1 MIATTFNFGG
11 AIGELSVFLLV
22 DPPNWLQP
30 LKSTFTILQGGAV
43 GLSNRETRRA
53 HSATLRASLEYQS
66 TRSGADA
73 RQLIGALRTLPVGP
87 PPPVLCPFWP
97 AAVRWIDPI
106 PAAALYLVWKED
118 WTQWEIYSA
127 PTGEV
132 PVWPD
137 SDPGEVLVAPLL
149 WGRLAKRDT
158 TWTSTDTLTFD
169 VQFVEDGPAD
179 YALVPPAADFAAG
192 PLPPA
197 GYTTA
202 PRLLPYRANFVGI
215 EDSVALNVLRESI
228 GFGRQQAQTYYPQAA
243 HRAFKLPY
251 FLEGQSAAFQFL
263 RFFLDHAGPG
273 ASFWTPG
280 WMSAARLT
288 ADVAVADTVLQVAD
302 TNSLKVGDYIA
313 LLNSGAGILPAIV
326 SALADTTV
334 TLLAPIGADH
344 LASDS
349 IVTPLLLVRLDKPTL
364 QIDWQNP
371 HAAAATLQLIELPAE
386 YVPASGE
393 TIGETLGQL
402 GGPTGQVRC
411 YLYEFTRDLGGETI
425 TDRYTSYEV
434 DVILGED
441 TYAAAQ
447 IEHGDILQ
455 GIALEQDA
463 VQVTASSSSSG
474 TGVPPVSPLLLFA
487 TLKMEAPL
495 KLTIRQAE
503 CGTGILP
510 VTATDA
516 DVLFVGEIA
525 SVKIQGSKI
534 TAKAVTASTVFD
546 RKIPRFY
553 LQVPCNHA
561 LFSPGCGLDKDD
573 WQFTAQALIAPSA
586 AYPFAVSLHS
596 LAGPDVDFAEHWFSG
611 GWIEFGT
618 GAALQRRAI
627 LNSTDVTVGALTV
640 WLNRPFDPL
649 PEADDELALW
659 PGCDLRAETCQD
671 KFDNYLNYGGHP
683 FLPAANPSLIKL
695 SQPVA
700 GGKK

>member
-1 MIATTFNFGG
+1 VLATTFNFGG
-11 AIGELSVFLLV
+11 TIGELSVFLLT

-43 GLSNRETRRA
+43 GLSNRETRRP
-53 HSATLRASLEYQS
+53 HSATLRTSLEYQS
-66 TRSGADA
+66 TRTGADA
-73 RQLIGALRTLPVGP
+73 RELIGALRELNTQV
-87 PPPVLCPFWP
+87 VLCPFWP

-106 PAAALYLVWKED
+106 PAAALYVVWKDD
-118 WTQWEIYSA
+118 WSQWEIYSDT
-127 PTGEV
+127 P

-137 SDPGEVLVAPLL
+137 ADPGEVLVAPLL
-149 WGRLAKRDT
+149 WGRLAKRET
-158 TWTSTDTLTFD
+158 PWPSTDTLTFD
-169 VQFVEDGPAD
+169 VQFIEDGPAD
-179 YALVPPAADFAAG
+179 YALVPPAAEFGAG
-192 PLPPA
+192 PLPLT

-215 EDSVALNVLRESI
+215 EDSVAINVLRESI
-228 GFGRQQAQTYYPQAA
+228 GFGRQQTQTFYAQAA
-243 HRAFKLPY
+243 QHAFKLPY
-251 FLEGQSAAFQFL
+251 FLDGQSAAFEFL

-280 WMSAARLT
+280 WMSAAQLT
-288 ADVAVADTVLQVAD
+288 ADAAAADTVLQVAD

-344 LASDS
+344 VASDT

-386 YVPASGE
+386 YAPATGE
-393 TIGETLGQL
+393 TIGDTLGQL

-434 DVILGED
+434 DVTLGED

-463 VQVTASSSSSG
+463 VQVTGGAAFQPPS
-474 TGVPPVSPLLLFA
+474 VPPVSPLLLFA

-495 KLTIRQAE
+495 KLTIRQADVA
-503 CGTGILP
+503 GGI
-510 VTATDA
+510 ASEDA
-516 DVLFVGEIA
+516 VLFVGEIA

-561 LFSPGCGLDKDD
+561 LFSVGCGLDKDD
-573 WQFTAQALIAPSA
+573 WQFTAEVLSAPSA
-586 AYPFAVSLHS
+586 AYPFAVALHS

-611 GWIEFGT
+611 GWIEFGA

-627 LNSTDVTVGALTV
+627 LNSTTVTVGALTV
-640 WLNRPFDPL
+640 WLNRPFEPL
-649 PEADDELALW
+649 PEADDEVVLF

-695 SQPVA
+695 AQPVA

>member
-1 MIATTFNFGG
+1 MIPTTFDFGG
-11 AIGELSVFLLV
+11 SIGELSVVLLA
-22 DPPNWLQP
+22 DPPDWLQP

-43 GLSNRETRRA
+43 GLSNRETRRP
-53 HSATLRASLEYQS
+53 HSATLRCQLEYQA

-73 RQLIGALRTLPVGP
+73 RQLIGALRNLADPESLDGEA
-87 PPPVLCPFWP
+87 PVLCPFWP

-106 PAAALYLVWKED
+106 PTSALYLVWKED
-118 WTQWEIYSA
+118 WSQWEIYSST
-127 PTGEV
+127 P

-137 SDPGEVLVAPLL
+137 AEPGEVLVAPLL
-149 WGRLAKRDT
+149 WGRLAKREH
-158 TWTSTDTLTFD
+158 TWTSTDTLRFD
-169 VQFVEDGPAD
+169 VQFIEDGPAG
-179 YALVPPAADFAAG
+179 YALVPPAADFTAG

-197 GYTTA
+197 GYSTA

-215 EDSVALNVLRESI
+215 EDSVALNLLRESI
-228 GFGRQQAQTYYPQAA
+228 GFGRQQAQTFYPQAA

-251 FLEGQSAAFQFL
+251 FLDGQSAAFQFL
-263 RFFLDHAGPG
+263 RFFLEYAS

-280 WMSAARLT
+280 WMSAAQLT
-288 ADVAVADTVLQVAD
+288 ADVAAADTILQVAD
-302 TNSLKVGDYIA
+302 INSLKVGDYIA
-313 LLNSGAGILPAIV
+313 LLDSGAGILPAIV
-326 SALADTTV
+326 SALDDTTV
-334 TLLAPIGADH
+334 TLLAAIGADYSR
-344 LASDS
+344 ADT

-386 YVPASGE
+386 YAPATGE

-402 GGPTGQVRC
+402 TQRC
-411 YLYEFTRDLGGETI
+411 YLYEFTHDLGGETI
-425 TDRYTSYEV
+425 TDRYTSYET
-434 DVILGED
+434 DVTLGD
-441 TYAAAQ
+441 DIYAAAR
-447 IEHGDILQ
+447 IEHGDIQQ

-463 VQVTASSSSSG
+463 VQVTAFLRSSAGDSAA
-474 TGVPPVSPLLLFA
+474 VCSPLLLFA

-495 KLTIRQAE
+495 KLTIRQ
-503 CGTGILP
+503 GSTGVPP
-510 VTATDA
+510 VVTDA
-516 DVLFVGEIA
+516 EVLFTGEIA
-525 SVKIQGSKI
+525 SVKLQGAKI
-534 TAKAVTASTVFD
+534 AAKAVTASTVFD

-573 WQFTAQALIAPSA
+573 WQFTAQVLSAPSA
-586 AYPFAVSLHS
+586 AYPFALALHS
-596 LAGPDVDFAEHWFSG
+596 LAGPSVDFAEHWFSG

-627 LNSTDVTVGALTV
+627 LNSTDVVVGALTV

-649 PEADDELALW
+649 PEAEDDVALW
-659 PGCDLRAETCQD
+659 PGCDLRAETCQA
-671 KFDNYLNYGGHP
+671 KFDNYLNFGGHP
-683 FLPAANPSLIKL
+683 FLPAANPSLVKL